1 MAKLSAL
8 LNCFFPSS
16 PSQVSDDAGNASYIA
31 KAPSS
36 NESRKSKS
44 MKSSSS
50 SGAPIVVPQF
60 PNNSYIF
67 WL

>member
-16 PSQVSDDAGNASYIA
+16 SSQVSDDAGNTSYIA

-44 MKSSSS
+44 MKSTSS
-50 SGAPIVVPQF
+50 SGAPIIVSHF
-60 PNNSYIF
+60 PHNSYISR
-67 WL
+67 L